1 MIFVVFVTPPPVPV
15 TVMVRVPVVAVVAT
29 RIDTDECPD
38 PGAGMVAGLK
48 TTLTPVP
55 SPEAV
60 NAIAALKPPETVVET
75 FDSPVAP
82 RATVNVLG
90 DAVIAKVFAAAVTVS
105 VTVVVSVVLPDVPV
119 TVMGYVPAIVVEAT
133 AIVMIEVPVPV
144 IEVGLKV
151 TVTPVG

>member
-1 MIFVVFVTPPPVPV
+1 LVVFVTPPPVPV

-29 RIDTDECPD
+29 RICIPACPD

-48 TTLTPVP
+48 TTFTPVP
-55 SPEAV
+55 CPEAV
-60 NAIAALKPPETVVET
+60 NAIAALKPPEMVVVIFEV
-75 FDSPVAP
+75 PVAP
-82 RATVNVLG
+82 RAIVNVLG
-90 DAVIAKVFAAAVTVS
+90 EAVIAKVFVAVVTVS

-119 TVMGYVPAIVVEAT
+119 TVMGYVPATVVDAT
-133 AIVMIEVPVPV
+133 AIVMVEVPVPV